1 MFEQIYDG
9 LPPLKDFES
18 FVSTFSTCTKL
29 ILLCVVISK
38 YGSTKN
44 LPFSRS
50 VFQFAAMGAITKIL
64 YFQGPRYLGMSDP
77 IVLTTMED
85 LSFCFPLVG
94 VVVTMGLDF
103 LWALSSTMEKNPV
116 FRNNISE
123 VDFVNNLF
131 QAQVV
136 LVPSVAAAR
145 HLPLPWQPDLVLNWT
160 ILIVLFA
167 SFGFIWYCLGKVH
180 GTSDSTKF
188 QNAFSKALVANSIL
202 SMILINLFV
211 HIIPVM
217 GDFNKYV
224 RPYIVLNHLMEAI
237 GVFGIVSF
245 FAFFKA
251 APADLQDHTTSMNT
265 MGEVLKAKSKFKG
278 LLGKKNKQGG
288 DLKHKSS

>member
-1 MFEQIYDG
+1 
-9 LPPLKDFES
+9 
-18 FVSTFSTCTKL
+18 
-29 ILLCVVISK
+29 
-38 YGSTKN
+38 
-44 LPFSRS
+44 
-50 VFQFAAMGAITKIL
+50 MGAITKIL
-64 YFQGPRYLGMSDP
+64 YFQGPRYLGISDP

-103 LWALSSTMEKNPV
+103 LWALSSTMEKV

-145 HLPLPWQPDLVLNWT
+145 HLPPPWQPDLVLNWT

-188 QNAFSKALVANSIL
+188 KSAFSKALFANSIL
-202 SMILINLFV
+202 SLILLNLFV

-217 GDFNKYV
+217 GDFDKYV

-278 LLGKKNKQGG
+278 LIGKNKQG
-288 DLKHKSS
+288 DDHKHKSS